1 MATTSKRKAGELSS
15 EEGAHGNGAGG
26 VGSCTRPR
34 KKSAGAV
41 QAGQP
46 QSASASA
53 GTTSTDEPQQLQF
66 PAEVWGH
73 ILDFMFYEE
82 VRSALLI
89 CKLVANDAVKHVQTI
104 TIMKSSQLD
113 VLAARRFPN
122 VRELNIYSLL
132 QNSRSQQDS
141 QSLCAD
147 TAKGGVLFAISFPN
161 LTKIC
166 LGDLRQNQNDGYWY
180 TGIYR
185 GNTGGPSNHRL
196 LFRGLIEMF
205 CAAFKSRSLCSIVA
219 TRGIIDAHDVVRS
232 CKYGL
237 SDEELCCCRDV
248 CTFFPILEVCDLDT
262 VHKGEDTIYN
272 GVCLSSAELLRL
284 VSARSEWKDCVK
296 GASIA
301 MLLKYLFWS
310 PCIDFNKE
318 TATGA
323 GLEFCKSIFDLESD
337 RFDVMVHHLEL
348 EDFEDIDS
356 MLAFG
361 LDPRHV
367 SKEKLHKA
375 LWLDDFWAPREVW
388 TKSAYKGL
396 VERGFPMDDDNFII
410 VDEKTHPALKGRRF
424 SRVESEE
431 PYET

>member
-1 MATTSKRKAGELSS
+1 MSS
-15 EEGAHGNGAGG
+15 EEEADECGDGAGG
-26 VGSCTRPR
+26 VGGGARPS
-34 KKSAGAV
+34 KGSAGKV

-46 QSASASA
+46 KSASASK
-53 GTTSTDEPQQLQF
+53 TSADDPRQLQF

-73 ILDFMFYEE
+73 ILDYMFYEE
-82 VRSALLI
+82 VRSALRI
-89 CKLVANDAVKHVQTI
+89 CKTVANDAVKHVQTI

-113 VLAARRFPN
+113 VPAARRFPN
-122 VRELNIYSLL
+122 VRELNIFSLL
-132 QNSRSQQDS
+132 LENPRSQQS
-141 QSLCAD
+141 SGSMCAD
-147 TAKGGVLFAISFPN
+147 TAKRSALFAISFPN
-161 LTKIC
+161 LAKIC
-166 LGDLRQNQNDGYWY
+166 LGDLRQNKNDGYWY

-185 GNTGGPSNHRL
+185 GNIGGPSSHRL

-205 CAAFKSRSLCSIVA
+205 CAAFKSRSLLNIVA
-219 TRGIIDAHDVVRS
+219 TRGILDAHDVVRP

-237 SDEELCCCRDV
+237 SEEELCCCRDV
-248 CTFFPILEVCDLDT
+248 CTFFPIPEVCDLDT
-262 VHKGEDTIYN
+262 VHKGEYTIYN

-301 MLLKYLFWS
+301 MLLKFLFWS
-310 PCIDFNKE
+310 PYIEFNKE

-323 GLEFCKSIFDLESD
+323 GLEFCESIFDLESD
-337 RFDVMVHHLEL
+337 RFEVMVHHLEP
-348 EDFEDIDS
+348 EDFEDIDA

-361 LDPRHV
+361 LDPRHI

-388 TKSAYKGL
+388 TKSAYQGL
-396 VERGFPMDDDNFII
+396 IERGFPIDDDNFII

-424 SRVESEE
+424 SRVQSEE
-431 PYET
+431 PYES